1 MTTRPRNSMSRNLR
15 VTCSTLLLAL
25 LAACAQPADPTRM
38 TVAPVTG
45 TDSGYP
51 PQFTRAG
58 CVRNVTGG
66 EETNPLWVS
75 KLGDADFSKALSG
88 SMTAAGLIGD
98 LCAFPVDVNLLGQS
112 QPAIGF
118 DLTVTA
124 HANYKVYDKN
134 AQPVLLET
142 ITAPYTAG
150 FSESPIAVIRLQRAN
165 EGAVRESISQFLR
178 KLRGVKPGA

>member
-1 MTTRPRNSMSRNLR
+1 MTARPHIISVRNARLAISG
-15 VTCSTLLLAL
+15 TLLAL

-38 TVAPVTG
+38 TVAPATG
-45 TDSGYP
+45 ADMGYP
-51 PQFTRAG
+51 AQFSGTM
-58 CVRNVTGG
+58 CVRSVTGG
-66 EETNPLWVS
+66 EDTNPLWVS
-75 KLGDADFSKALSG
+75 KLGNTEFSTALSG
-88 SMTAAGLIGD
+88 SMTAAGLIGTP
-98 LCAFPVDVNLLGQS
+98 CAYPVDVNLLGLS

-165 EGAVRESISQFLR
+165 EGAVRESIRQFLN
-178 KLRGVKPGA
+178 KLRGVKPGV